1 MRFESPGLLH
11 FLKGLAIVG
20 AYVLYFFVDWDIDE
34 LVYQFRRIDWL
45 YATFYAGIPLILIG
59 IPAFRLLREYKI
71 WRVLYQPFRVIQD
84 PFIDV
89 DLKEESYG
97 DIVLENGYTKKRAAI
112 FVSKNGVIVRKAA
125 YPKLFPTF
133 EISWVQISNIY
144 FAALQANE
152 RFGSDP
158 FGVARV
164 TLAFAEELIL
174 VLPWRR
180 RFNSY
185 IPDRI
190 GLQKESLVE

>member
-11 FLKGLAIVG
+11 FLKGLALVA
-20 AYVLYFFVDWDIDE
+20 AYVLFFFVDWDFDE
-34 LVYQFRRIDWL
+34 IVYQLRNVDWL
-45 YATFYAGIPLILIG
+45 YTSFFGGILLVLIG
-59 IPAFRLLREYKI
+59 VPALRLLREYRI
-71 WRVLYQPFRVIQD
+71 WRVLYQPFRLIQD

-97 DIVLENGYTKKRAAI
+97 ELVVENGNKIKRAAI

-133 EISWVQISNIY
+133 EITWDQISNIY
-144 FAALQANE
+144 FAALEANE
-152 RFGSDP
+152 RFGPDP

-164 TLAFAEELIL
+164 TLKFAEEFIL
-174 VLPWRR
+174 VLPWRG

-190 GLQKESLVE
+190 GLQEEPLTR